1 MLNQK
6 TIPVRHR
13 LFRRRKIWPWII
25 GIFALLLCTSIVGG
39 NWALIQNLLA
49 PYVTAT
55 ATAET
60 TTPPTATF
68 TFTVTASPTA
78 TATTTPDPTESPTA
92 GDATVTIAPS
102 RTPTETM
109 TETQTNTPV
118 PTATQP
124 ITEPLSADESSR
136 LVGFQS
142 ENCPR
147 KPAYLQI
154 RVEFTDATHAK
165 VVANYCTIVVRNEKG
180 LPEYRFG
187 IANTEDDKWIPGNT
201 WIFIVEVVKKE
212 IAIKAERSAFND
224 RNGDPMVEYGAIIG
238 VVDYYVHI
246 QIYPTLI
253 PTPTPNP

>member
-1 MLNQK
+1 MFNQK

-13 LFRRRKIWPWII
+13 LFRARKVWPWII
-25 GIFALLLCTSIVGG
+25 GIVFCLLVTGTIGG
-39 NWALIQNLLA
+39 NWTLIQKLMTT
-49 PYVTAT
+49 PTTTAT
-55 ATAET
+55 VTD
-60 TTPPTATF
+60 TPK
-68 TFTVTASPTA
+68 PTA
-78 TATTTPDPTESPTA
+78 TATETDAPTA
-92 GDATVTIAPS
+92 TPTKTKVPTLTSTADTATVTSSP
-102 RTPTETM
+102 TPTVTM

-165 VVANYCTIVVRNEKG
+165 VIANYCTIVVRNEKG

-187 IANTEDDKWIPGNT
+187 VANTEDDKWIPGNT
-201 WIFIVEVVKKE
+201 WIFIVEVVNRE

-224 RNGDPMVEYGAIIG
+224 RNGDPMVEYGAIVG
-238 VVDYYVHI
+238 VDYYVHI
-246 QIYPTLI
+246 QVYPTLI